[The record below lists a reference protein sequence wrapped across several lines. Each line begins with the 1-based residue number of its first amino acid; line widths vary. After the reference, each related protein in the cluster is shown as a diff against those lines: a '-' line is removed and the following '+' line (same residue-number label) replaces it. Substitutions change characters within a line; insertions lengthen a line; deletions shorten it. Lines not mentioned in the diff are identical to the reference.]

1 MTVQVIENN
10 GQPEWAVIPYD
21 TYLKLVDNS
30 EMLDDIRAY
39 DEAHQR
45 WAEGEELV
53 PSEVTFA
60 ILDGANPIQV
70 WRVHRGLT
78 QQALAEQAGISPSY
92 LSQLESGK
100 RTGTAEVLQAIATAL
115 NLTLDDLLP

>member
-1 MTVQVIENN
+1 ME
-10 GQPEWAVIPYD
+10 
-21 TYLKLVDNS
+21 NS

-70 WRVHRGLT
+70 WRVYRGLT

-100 RTGTAEVLQAIATAL
+100 RTGTAEVLQAIAAAL